1 MGITPE
7 CESDNEVKMVNNI
20 SAKSE
25 RSMLRPQNFSVRMKK
40 KKKGIKYVMKYCL
53 YLKLVIKSLKAK
65 TNLK

>member
-40 KKKGIKYVMKYCL
+40 KKKE
-53 YLKLVIKSLKAK
+53 
-65 TNLK
+65 